1 MKRWSLIALT
11 VSACAVILACDDNGA
26 TSPSSPPVVFTS
38 ILRPANEVP
47 PVANAESGG
56 VGAVQITFNVTRD
69 TAGAVTGATADFY
82 FQASAFPPNTVVV
95 GAHIHPGAAGVNGPV
110 VVSTGITAGVPFAL
124 AADGRGEF
132 RSLRVTVDAATA
144 QAIINN
150 PAGWYFNIHSPLN
163 PGGFARGQLTR
174 IQ

>member
-1 MKRWSLIALT
+1 MNRWSLIALT
-11 VSACAVILACDDNGA
+11 AFACAVTAGCDDNGA
-26 TSPSSPPVVFTS
+26 TSPSSVPIVFTS

-47 PVANAESGG
+47 PVPNAESGG
-56 VGAVQITFNVTRD
+56 VGAVQITFTVTPD
-69 TAGAVTGATADFY
+69 TAGAVTGATADVY
-82 FQASAFPPNTVVV
+82 FQVSGFPANITVV
-95 GAHIHPGAAGVNGPV
+95 GAHIHPGVAGVNGPV
-110 VVSTGITAGVPFAL
+110 IVRTRLTAGAPFSASS
-124 AADGRGEF
+124 GTGEF
-132 RSLRVTVDAATA
+132 RDFGIPVAAATA